1 MRSIGICSAPTELSS
16 ALWIGSFAFLSC
28 DFVDRPFINEKCDPR
43 NYTKSAVA
51 AALCRRTP
59 KSLCRRNRGLYAFRR
74 LDKAFPPQLDSQQRP
89 EQFSM
94 IPNPRLGP
102 VHQAQEDSRVQ

>member
-16 ALWIGSFAFLSC
+16 ALWAFLSC

-74 LDKAFPPQLDSQQRP
+74 LDKAFPPQLEGQQRP
-89 EQFSM
+89 EQFAM
-94 IPNPRLGP
+94 IRNAAL
-102 VHQAQEDSRVQ
+102 VRVQQARDVFRVE